1 MKIDQL
7 TVSAK
12 RSLLKKLFLGLYQ
25 ETDEVPE
32 EWINAM
38 LKWMLPVLEEM
49 AEEDFFGS
57 EGWQHFFGVEDIC
70 HGN

>member
-12 RSLLKKLFLGLYQ
+12 RSLLKKLFSGLAY

-32 EWINAM
+32 EWIDAM
-38 LKWMLPVLEEM
+38 LKWLLPVLREM
-49 AEEDFFGS
+49 ADEDFFGS
-57 EGWQHFFGVEDIC
+57 EGWPRFFSVEDIW
-70 HGN
+70 HGD